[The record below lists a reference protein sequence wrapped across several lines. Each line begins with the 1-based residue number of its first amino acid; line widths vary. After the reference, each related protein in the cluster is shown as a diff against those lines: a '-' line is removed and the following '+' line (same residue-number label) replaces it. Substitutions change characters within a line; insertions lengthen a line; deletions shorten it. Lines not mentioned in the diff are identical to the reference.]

1 MCIGKKER
9 NNMGFFDFLFK
20 KKEKRVLPERVNVT
34 TTIYAGPDYY
44 TKEYVDLLLTRPTM
58 QDFWDRSFDSPR
70 YTDSYQTSEGYKLR
84 ELLLL
89 VWWGNTKTGRKS
101 SITIPKYFFSDYNL
115 NAEKLTK
122 EFKDKGLLL
131 DDGERTKPSQEGK
144 EIADKYHALWEIHSI
159 KNFPVNLDVDF
170 PNWNKLEFEI
180 KILRSELAYYNE
192 HARFC
197 RNIINYFQGINGY
210 SIYSDINDEVN
221 YYINNLNSDVAKIN
235 DLTEKIQILE
245 NK

>member
-1 MCIGKKER
+1 MCIEKKVR
-9 NNMGFFDFLFK
+9 NDMGFFDFLFK
-20 KKEKRVLPERVNVT
+20 KKKKRILPERMNVK
-34 TTIYAGPDYY
+34 TTISTGPDYY
-44 TKEYVDLLLTRPTM
+44 TREYVNLLLSRPTM

-70 YTDSYQTSEGYKLR
+70 YTDNYQTPEGYKLR

-101 SITIPKYFFSDYNL
+101 SISIPKYFFSDYNL
-115 NAEKLTK
+115 DAEKLTK
-122 EFKDKGLLL
+122 EFKNKGLLL
-131 DDGERTKPSQEGK
+131 DDGERTKSSEEGK
-144 EIADKYHALWEIHSI
+144 QIAGTYHALWEIHSV

-170 PNWNKLEFEI
+170 PRWDKQKFELN
-180 KILRSELAYYNE
+180 ILISELAYYNE

-197 RNIINYFQGINGY
+197 RNIINYFQNISGY
-210 SIYSDINDEVN
+210 NNHIDISNEVN

>member
-1 MCIGKKER
+1 
-9 NNMGFFDFLFK
+9 MGFFDFLFK
-20 KKEKRVLPERVNVT
+20 KKKKRILPERMNVK
-34 TTIYAGPDYY
+34 TTISTGPDYY
-44 TKEYVDLLLTRPTM
+44 TREYVNLLLSRPTM

-70 YTDSYQTSEGYKLR
+70 YTDNYQTPEGYKLR

-101 SITIPKYFFSDYNL
+101 S
-115 NAEKLTK
+115 K
-122 EFKDKGLLL
+122 EFKNKGLLL
-131 DDGERTKPSQEGK
+131 DDGERTKPSEEGK
-144 EIADKYHALWEIHSI
+144 QIAGKYHALWEIHSV

-170 PNWNKLEFEI
+170 PRWDKQKFELN
-180 KILRSELAYYNE
+180 ILISELAYYNE

-197 RNIINYFQGINGY
+197 RNIINYFQNISGY
-210 SIYSDINDEVN
+210 NNHIDISNEVN

>member
-1 MCIGKKER
+1 
-9 NNMGFFDFLFK
+9 MGFFDFLFK
-20 KKEKRVLPERVNVT
+20 KKKKKKRILPERMNVK
-34 TTIYAGPDYY
+34 TTISTGPDYY
-44 TKEYVDLLLTRPTM
+44 TREYVNLLLSRPTM

-70 YTDSYQTSEGYKLR
+70 YTDNYQTPEGYKLR

-101 SITIPKYFFSDYNL
+101 SISIPKYFFSDYNID
-115 NAEKLTK
+115 AEKLTK
-122 EFKDKGLLL
+122 EFKNKGLLL
-131 DDGERTKPSQEGK
+131 DDGERTKPSEEGK
-144 EIADKYHALWEIHSI
+144 QIAGKYHALWEIHSV

-170 PNWNKLEFEI
+170 PRWDKQKFELN
-180 KILRSELAYYNE
+180 ILISELAYYNE

-197 RNIINYFQGINGY
+197 RNIINYFQNISGY
-210 SIYSDINDEVN
+210 NNHIDISNEVN

>member
-1 MCIGKKER
+1 
-9 NNMGFFDFLFK
+9 
-20 KKEKRVLPERVNVT
+20 
-34 TTIYAGPDYY
+34 
-44 TKEYVDLLLTRPTM
+44 M

-70 YTDSYQTSEGYKLR
+70 YTDNYQTPEGYKLR

-101 SITIPKYFFSDYNL
+101 SISIPKYFFSDYNID
-115 NAEKLTK
+115 AEKLTK
-122 EFKDKGLLL
+122 EFKNKGLLL
-131 DDGERTKPSQEGK
+131 DDGERTKPSEEGK
-144 EIADKYHALWEIHSI
+144 QIAGKYHALWEIHSV

-170 PNWNKLEFEI
+170 PRWDKQKFELN
-180 KILRSELAYYNE
+180 ILISELAYYNE

-197 RNIINYFQGINGY
+197 RNIINYFQNISGY
-210 SIYSDINDEVN
+210 NNHIDISNEVN

>member
-1 MCIGKKER
+1 MCIEKKVR
-9 NNMGFFDFLFK
+9 NDMGFFDFLFK
-20 KKEKRVLPERVNVT
+20 KKKKRILPERMNVK
-34 TTIYAGPDYY
+34 TTISTGPDYY
-44 TKEYVDLLLTRPTM
+44 TREYVNLLLSRPTM

-70 YTDSYQTSEGYKLR
+70 YTDNYQTPEGYKLR

-101 SITIPKYFFSDYNL
+101 SISIPKYFFSDYNL
-115 NAEKLTK
+115 DAEKLTK
-122 EFKDKGLLL
+122 EFKNKGLLL
-131 DDGERTKPSQEGK
+131 DDGERTKSSEEGK
-144 EIADKYHALWEIHSI
+144 QIAGKYHALWEIHSV

-170 PNWNKLEFEI
+170 PRWDKQKFELN
-180 KILRSELAYYNE
+180 ILISELAYYNE

-197 RNIINYFQGINGY
+197 RNIINYFQNISGY
-210 SIYSDINDEVN
+210 NNHIDISNEVN